1 MKKIIFTV
9 IIFFSFIKVFAL
21 ENIKINNESLS
32 PYFETNIRK
41 YNYFTDSSNV
51 KIVVKSSK
59 DENVSGSGIFEVK
72 DGKNIFYIE
81 SDKTGKYEINVFKNY
96 KKDTTDK
103 CILTSLNIEGYD
115 INFNSNKYDY
125 KININDEKNLNINY
139 ETIGKSDAK
148 IIGNGN
154 FNKTDNL
161 IEVICGN
168 SEYKIHALKSI
179 NVSKNIDNKKEYKTM
194 SYTSKEILK
203 VVIVIISSSI
213 LVGYFYILFIK
224 K

>member
-1 MKKIIFTV
+1 MKKIIFTL

-21 ENIKINNESLS
+21 ENIKINNENLS
-32 PYFETNIRK
+32 PYFDISTRK
-41 YNYFTDSSNV
+41 YNYFTNSSNI

-59 DENVSGSGIFEVK
+59 GETISGSGMFEIK
-72 DGKNIFYIE
+72 DGKNVFYVE
-81 SDKTGKYEINVFKNY
+81 SDKMGKYEINVFKNY
-96 KKDTTDK
+96 KKDISDK
-103 CILTSLNIEGYD
+103 CILTALSIEGYD
-115 INFNSNKYDY
+115 INFNTNTHEY
-125 KININDEKNLNINY
+125 KININEEKNLNINY
-139 ETIGKSDAK
+139 ETIGKSNVK
-148 IIGNGN
+148 VIGNGN

-168 SEYKIHALKSI
+168 NDYKIHALKSI
-179 NVSKNIDNKKEYKTM
+179 NVSKNIETKEEYKTM

>member
-1 MKKIIFTV
+1 MKKIIFTL

-21 ENIKINNESLS
+21 ENIKINNENLS
-32 PYFETNIRK
+32 PYFDINTRK
-41 YNYFTDSSNV
+41 YNYFTNSSNI
-51 KIVVKSSK
+51 KIVVKSS
-59 DENVSGSGIFEVK
+59 EGETISGSGMFEIK
-72 DGKNIFYIE
+72 DGKNVFYVE

-96 KKDTTDK
+96 KKDTSDK

-115 INFNSNKYDY
+115 IDFNTNKYEY
-125 KININDEKNLNINY
+125 KININDETNLNINY
-139 ETIGKSDAK
+139 ETIGKSDVVVL
-148 IIGNGN
+148 GNGN
-154 FNKTDNL
+154 FNKTNNL

-168 SEYKIHALKSI
+168 NNYKIHALKSI
-179 NVSKNIDNKKEYKTM
+179 NVSKNIDIEKEYKTM

-203 VVIVIISSSI
+203 VVIIIISSSI

>member
-32 PYFETNIRK
+32 PYFETNVRK

-81 SDKTGKYEINVFKNY
+81 SDKSGKYEINVFKNY

-139 ETIGKSDAK
+139 ETIGKSDTK

>member
-9 IIFFSFIKVFAL
+9 IIFFSFIKIFAL

-59 DENVSGSGIFEVK
+59 NENVSGSGIFEVK

>member
-103 CILTSLNIEGYD
+103 CILTSLDIEGYD

-139 ETIGKSDAK
+139 ETIGKSDTK
-148 IIGNGN
+148 ITGNGN